1 MSAGRSAKSL
11 LNNQNSQN
19 VLPNW
24 LERSALNH
32 PHRLAVTDSRVSW
45 TFAELDLRV
54 TRLAH
59 QLYVAG
65 LREGDHAALLAGNG
79 LPYCCCV
86 HALTRLGAVLVP
98 LNTRLAV
105 SELTW
110 QLGDSHS
117 TLLIH
122 DEEHATT
129 AEALG
134 TQLPGLRYFALERET
149 SVVSGTI
156 PEAAGLS
163 DRIELGERSIG
174 ILRREID
181 LAATQAIIYTSGT
194 TGQPKGVLVTYG
206 MHWWSAIGSLLNMGQ
221 NADDCWLACLPFFHI
236 GGLSILMRSVIYGMR
251 VYVQERFDA
260 AAINELL
267 LHEQISIISVVAVML
282 GRMLSSLDS
291 QSEAG
296 RYPPTLRCV
305 LLGGGPA
312 PRHLLEDCARRDI
325 PVMQTYG
332 MTESCSQAA
341 TLAPEDAL
349 PKLGSAGR
357 PLVSLQMQIML
368 DGRVLPAGEP
378 GEIMLRGPTI
388 TPGYA
393 GLPEATAAAFQDG
406 WFATG
411 DFGYLDEQGY
421 LYVLDRRRDLII
433 SGGENVYPAEVEAAL
448 LEHPAV
454 LEAGVCGIPN
464 ETWGQVPVAFV
475 VLREG
480 VSTPAEGDLLES
492 IATRL
497 ARYKLP
503 QRIHFTG
510 QLPRTISGKL
520 LRRELTS
527 LLP

>member
-11 LNNQNSQN
+11 LNNLNSQN

-32 PHRLAVTDSRVSW
+32 PHRVAVTDSRASW

-54 TRLAH
+54 TCLAH
-59 QLYVAG
+59 RLYAAG
-65 LREGDHAALLAGNG
+65 LREGDHAAMLAGNG

-98 LNTRLAV
+98 LNTRLTA
-105 SELTW
+105 SELAW

-117 TLLIH
+117 TFLIH
-122 DEEHATT
+122 DEEHA
-129 AEALG
+129 AAAQALG
-134 TQLPGLRYFALERET
+134 SQLPELRYCALERAT
-149 SVVSGTI
+149 GDAVGTV
-156 PEAAGLS
+156 PEAAELS
-163 DRIELGERSIG
+163 DRIELGERSTG

-181 LAATQAIIYTSGT
+181 LAATEAIIYTSGT

-221 NADDCWLACLPFFHI
+221 SADDCWLACLPLFHI
-236 GGLSILMRSVIYGMR
+236 GGLSILMRNVIYGMR
-251 VYVQERFDA
+251 VRIHERFDA
-260 AAINELL
+260 ETINELL

-282 GRMLSSLDS
+282 GRMLSSLGS
-291 QSEAG
+291 QSETG

-312 PRHLLEDCARRDI
+312 PQHLLEDCALRDI

-349 PKLGSAGR
+349 RKLGSAGR
-357 PLVSLQMQIML
+357 PLPSLQMQIML
-368 DGRVLPAGEP
+368 DDRVLPAGEP

-393 GLPEATAAAFQDG
+393 GQPEATAAAFHGG

-454 LEAGVCGIPN
+454 LEAGVCGIPS

-480 VSTPAEGDLLES
+480 GSTPTEDDLLEYL
-492 IATRL
+492 AMRL
-497 ARYKLP
+497 ARYKRP

-510 QLPRTISGKL
+510 ELPRNALGKL

-527 LLP
+527 LLA

>member
-1 MSAGRSAKSL
+1 M
-11 LNNQNSQN
+11 LNNQNGQN
-19 VLPNW
+19 VLPDW

-32 PHRLAVTDSRVSW
+32 PRRVAVTDSRGSW

-54 TRLAH
+54 TRLAL
-59 QLYVAG
+59 QLYAAG

-79 LPYCCCV
+79 LSYCCCV
-86 HALTRLGAVLVP
+86 HALTRIGAVLVP
-98 LNTRLAV
+98 LNTRLTA
-105 SELTW
+105 SEMTW
-110 QLGDSHS
+110 QLSDSHS

-122 DEEHATT
+122 DEEHA
-129 AEALG
+129 AAAKALG
-134 TQLPGLRYFALERET
+134 IQLPALWHFALEHET
-149 SVVSGTI
+149 GDAVEAE
-156 PEAAGLS
+156 PEAV
-163 DRIELGERSIG
+163 RSAPG
-174 ILRREID
+174 DPGASRLRQEID
-181 LAATQAIIYTSGT
+181 LAATQAIMYTSGT
-194 TGQPKGVLVTYG
+194 TGQPKGVVVTYG

-236 GGLSILMRSVIYGMR
+236 GGLSILLRSVIYGTR
-251 VYVQERFDA
+251 VHIYERFDA
-260 AAINELL
+260 EAINELV
-267 LHEQISIISVVAVML
+267 LHEQVSIISVVAVML
-282 GRMLSSLDS
+282 GRMLSALDS
-291 QSEAG
+291 QSETG

-312 PRHLLEDCARRDI
+312 PLHLLEDCARRDI
-325 PVMQTYG
+325 PIMQTYG

-349 PKLGSAGR
+349 RKLGSAGR
-357 PLVSLQMQIML
+357 PLLSLQLRVML
-368 DGRVLPAGEP
+368 DGRALPAGEP

-393 GLPEATAAAFQDG
+393 GRPEATTAAFQDG

-433 SGGENVYPAEVEAAL
+433 SGGENVYPAEIEAAL

-454 LEAGVCGIPN
+454 LEAGVCGIPS
-464 ETWGQVPVAFV
+464 ESWGQVPVAFV

-480 VSTPAEGDLLES
+480 YAPAEDDLLEYL
-492 IATRL
+492 ATRL
-497 ARYKLP
+497 ARYKRP
-503 QRIHFTG
+503 QRIYFTG
-510 QLPRTISGKL
+510 QLPRNALGKL